1 MTEPMVTSVNNGG
14 EGFHTTHWS
23 VILSARTDN
32 EDQRRAVISDLTA
45 RYWRPVYCY
54 IKRKG
59 YREAKAKD
67 LTQGFFCEIVLGREL
82 IQHADR
88 AKGRFRTLLLTALER
103 YLVSVRRKEGRRKRQ
118 PRMGIRPIKMDEL
131 SKLTIA
137 QTQLE
142 PDDAFYYTW
151 AADLI
156 DLVLAE
162 LKDEYCSTEKTG
174 HWEVFWLKIVAPIMN
189 NEEAPSYADICSQYE
204 IENESKA
211 SNMVITVKRRF
222 RTILKRHLRD
232 LVQSDSEVVDE
243 LREVLAILSR
253 SGAE

>member
-1 MTEPMVTSVNNGG
+1 MKRPFETSVNDGG

-32 EDQRRAVISDLTA
+32 EHQRRAVIGDLTA

-54 IKRKG
+54 LRRKG

-118 PRMGIRPIKMDEL
+118 PKMGIRQIEMDEL
-131 SKLTIA
+131 SKLMIP
-137 QTQLE
+137 QTQME
-142 PDDAFYYTW
+142 PDEAFYYTW

-174 HWEVFWLKIVAPIMN
+174 HWGIFWLKVVGPIMN
-189 NEEAPSYADICSQYE
+189 NEEAPSYADICSKYG

-222 RTILKRHLRD
+222 RAILKRHLRD
-232 LVQSDSEVVDE
+232 LVQSDNEVEDELSEVF
-243 LREVLAILSR
+243 AILSR
-253 SGAE
+253 SSAG